1 MTLKITLRNNKQ
13 QFGFPRQLS
22 FTPVFKENAK
32 ERIHSFTHSFKQFTQ
47 ELLSTHYIQGRC
59 ETLQCYLE
67 ACLDLDVISFIKQLV
82 QFSSV
87 AQSCLTFVS
96 SWTAARQAFLSI
108 TNSQSSPNLMSAES
122 VMPSSHLILCHP
134 FLLLPLIFP
143 SIRVFSN
150 ESIFLIRWPKYW
162 SFSFNISPSNEYLGL
177 ISFRI
182 DWLDLF
188 AIQGPLNCSPTLQFK
203 SINSSV
209 LSFLYSPTL
218 TSIHDSWKNH
228 G

>member
-32 ERIHSFTHSFKQFTQ
+32 ERIHSFTQFTQ

-150 ESIFLIRWPKYW
+150 ESIFLIRWQKYW
-162 SFSFNISPSNEYLGL
+162 SFSFNIVEFLSVVVLSLELA
-177 ISFRI
+177 SE
-182 DWLDLF
+182 
-188 AIQGPLNCSPTLQFK
+188 
-203 SINSSV
+203 SSV
-209 LSFLYSPTL
+209 
-218 TSIHDSWKNH
+218 
-228 G
+228 